1 MMLKFSWRNLWRNKT
16 RTILTVC
23 GVSFAVFLVSA
34 ATGLQGGSYQA
45 IYEAATKF
53 FSGSAQIS
61 HRDFIEDSDFEYTVK
76 NTSILIAELEDDFG
90 LTALPRVQAFG
101 VVAKEERSFAG
112 AVIGV
117 DFEKESQHLDIFTRL
132 EEGRVPVGAG
142 AALIGV
148 GLARNL
154 GANVGDDIFILG
166 SGKRGA
172 VAVLSLRVAGLLKT
186 GLSELDRTLILA
198 PIEDVQEAYYL
209 EDESHEVVMLFDDF
223 AAIESSRDLISQK
236 IDSDLQYRT
245 WSEIMPELEQSMELD
260 RISAY
265 FFYFILLV
273 LVTFAVINTFVMVV
287 YERKREFGM
296 VMAIGMRPSQ
306 VILQMQV
313 EVFLMTLI
321 GIVIGSALTVAS
333 LAPFIEEGIPL
344 SAFMGEGETA
354 EAYKEAMD
362 QMQAGTLDSFPV
374 SLTWFGMLAAPVFI
388 VVTIQI
394 AALLSMLRIR
404 RLNPIEALRVD

>member
-1 MMLKFSWRNLWRNKT
+1 M
-16 RTILTVC
+16 
-23 GVSFAVFLVSA
+23 
-34 ATGLQGGSYQA
+34 
-45 IYEAATKF
+45 
-53 FSGSAQIS
+53 
-61 HRDFIEDSDFEYTVK
+61 
-76 NTSILIAELEDDFG
+76 
-90 LTALPRVQAFG
+90 
-101 VVAKEERSFAG
+101 
-112 AVIGV
+112 
-117 DFEKESQHLDIFTRL
+117 
-132 EEGRVPVGAG
+132 PVGAG
-142 AALIGV
+142 SALIGV

-333 LAPFIEEGIPL
+333 LAPFIEEGVPL
-344 SAFMGEGETA
+344 SVFMGEGASA

-362 QMQAGTLDSFPV
+362 QMQAGALDSLPV
-374 SLTWFGMLAAPVFI
+374 SLTWFGMLTAPIFMI
-388 VVTIQI
+388 VTIQV

>member
-1 MMLKFSWRNLWRNKT
+1 M
-16 RTILTVC
+16 
-23 GVSFAVFLVSA
+23 
-34 ATGLQGGSYQA
+34 
-45 IYEAATKF
+45 
-53 FSGSAQIS
+53 
-61 HRDFIEDSDFEYTVK
+61 
-76 NTSILIAELEDDFG
+76 
-90 LTALPRVQAFG
+90 
-101 VVAKEERSFAG
+101 
-112 AVIGV
+112 
-117 DFEKESQHLDIFTRL
+117 
-132 EEGRVPVGAG
+132 
-142 AALIGV
+142 
-148 GLARNL
+148 
-154 GANVGDDIFILG
+154 
-166 SGKRGA
+166 
-172 VAVLSLRVAGLLKT
+172 RVAGLLKT

-236 IDSDLQYRT
+236 IDRDLQYRT

-306 VILQMQV
+306 VILQMQI

-321 GIVIGSALTVAS
+321 GILIGSVLTVAS

>member
-1 MMLKFSWRNLWRNKT
+1 MP
-16 RTILTVC
+16 
-23 GVSFAVFLVSA
+23 
-34 ATGLQGGSYQA
+34 
-45 IYEAATKF
+45 
-53 FSGSAQIS
+53 
-61 HRDFIEDSDFEYTVK
+61 D
-76 NTSILIAELEDDFG
+76 
-90 LTALPRVQAFG
+90 
-101 VVAKEERSFAG
+101 
-112 AVIGV
+112 
-117 DFEKESQHLDIFTRL
+117 
-132 EEGRVPVGAG
+132 GAG
-142 AALIGV
+142 SALIGV

-154 GANVGDDIFILG
+154 GADVGDDIFILG

-209 EDESHEVVMLFDDF
+209 QDESHEVVLLFDDF
-223 AAIESSRDLISQK
+223 VAIESSRDSISQK
-236 IDSDLQYRT
+236 IDRDLRYRT

-344 SAFMGEGETA
+344 SVFLEEGESA

-362 QMQAGTLDSFPV
+362 QMQAGALDSLPV
-374 SLTWFGMLAAPVFI
+374 SLTWFGMLTAPIFMI
-388 VVTIQI
+388 VTIQV